1 MWGCGIALVWSQM
14 TPACP
19 LQAMGPSLFEAQTPH
34 LSQAGMRP
42 TLVSDFE
49 DEIRQQRERLM
60 NNEPL

>member
-1 MWGCGIALVWSQM
+1 M